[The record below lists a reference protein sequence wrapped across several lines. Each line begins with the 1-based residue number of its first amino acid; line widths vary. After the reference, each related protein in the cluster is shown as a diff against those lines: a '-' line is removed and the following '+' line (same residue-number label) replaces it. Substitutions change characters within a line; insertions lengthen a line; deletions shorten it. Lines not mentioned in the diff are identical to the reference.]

1 MATPRPLPPATRR
14 FVGWLLLL
22 AGVLLAL
29 GVLLQI
35 GIAVYVSEQSG
46 FEAVGWGRLGTLA
59 LGLAAATV
67 LGYYGRHLRR
77 NKRGGRG

>member
-1 MATPRPLPPATRR
+1 MAAPRPLPPATRR

-35 GIAVYVSEQSG
+35 GIAVYLSKENG
-46 FEAVGWGRLGTLA
+46 FDAVGWPRLGTLA
-59 LGLAAATV
+59 LGLAAAAV
-67 LGYYGRHLRR
+67 LAYYGRLLRR
-77 NKRGGRG
+77 SGNPS